1 MMEERDRP
9 RQLPLDLAHGEGRTR
24 DDLVVTPANEQALG
38 LVERWPEWVSP
49 VALLAGP
56 QGSGKSHLA
65 EIWLGESGALRVEP
79 GNIGAEIVELAR
91 ERPIL
96 VDDADRPE
104 LDQRG
109 LFHLINAVK
118 QSHSH
123 LLLTARRFPSSWG
136 VEIPDLLSR
145 LRAAQIV
152 EIAEPDDM
160 LLTGVLM
167 KLFADRQV
175 VVDPHVIQY
184 ITRRMER
191 SLSSARHLV
200 DLLDRTALERKSRI
214 TRPLASEVLGELEQ
228 PRLSRS

>member
-9 RQLPLDLAHGEGRTR
+9 RQLPLDLAHGEARTR

-38 LVERWPEWVSP
+38 LVDRWPEWVSP
-49 VALLAGP
+49 VAILAGP
-56 QGSGKSHLA
+56 RGSGKSHMA
-65 EIWLGESGALRVEP
+65 EIWLGESGAFS
-79 GNIGAEIVELAR
+79 IQADTITTDIVELAR

-96 VDDADRPE
+96 IDDADQPD

-123 LLLTARRFPSSWG
+123 LLLTARGFPSSWG
-136 VEIPDLLSR
+136 VEVPDLLSR

-191 SLSSARHLV
+191 SLSSAREIV
-200 DLLDRTALERKSRI
+200 DYLDRAALERKSRI
-214 TRPLASEVLGELEQ
+214 TRPLASEVLAAMEQ
-228 PRLSRS
+228 GAATTG